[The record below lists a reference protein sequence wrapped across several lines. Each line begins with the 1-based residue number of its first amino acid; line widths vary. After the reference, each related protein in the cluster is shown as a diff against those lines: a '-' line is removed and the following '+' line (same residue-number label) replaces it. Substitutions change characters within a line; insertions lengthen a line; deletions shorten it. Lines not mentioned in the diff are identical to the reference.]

1 MKDENKLNIID
12 LLQNLNEHFEIW
24 AILDD
29 IPDIV
34 REVCT

>member
-24 AILDD
+24 DILDD

-34 REVCT
+34 MEVCT